1 MRMRTRI
8 SGALLGLLLAAPAA
22 AQTGDYPNRIVTI
35 VAPSAPG
42 GIYSLFARILGNK
55 FEQRLGKSFVVEN
68 RPGASSIV
76 GAVSVAR
83 AAPDGYTLMIAS
95 GATMAVNVTLRKIC
109 PTTRWPT
116 SCPSA

>member
-1 MRMRTRI
+1 MKMPNRI
-8 SGALLGLLLAAPAA
+8 GGMLLWLLLAAPAV
-22 AQTGDYPNRIVTI
+22 AQSGDYPNRIVTI

-76 GAVSVAR
+76 GRCVGR
-83 AAPDGYTLMIAS
+83 ACGAGRLYVNDSERRHDGCQRHPAEAS
-95 GATMAVNVTLRKIC
+95 AL
-109 PTTRWPT
+109 
-116 SCPSA
+116 